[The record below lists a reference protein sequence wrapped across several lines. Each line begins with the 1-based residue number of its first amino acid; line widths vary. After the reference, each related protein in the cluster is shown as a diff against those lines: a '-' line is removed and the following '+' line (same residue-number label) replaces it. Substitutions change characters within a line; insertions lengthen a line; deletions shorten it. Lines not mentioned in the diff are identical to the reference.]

1 MVDRT
6 PAEVPMQGGS
16 ALTLLLF
23 GTFAAVVTAAV
34 VTWWR
39 VGGMPTLFRRA
50 ALGLAAGLGTILVAM
65 LAVPLHQAAGR
76 PGLHAMAA
84 VAAVLAV
91 ILLRPRAA

>member
-1 MVDRT
+1 
-6 PAEVPMQGGS
+6 MQGGS